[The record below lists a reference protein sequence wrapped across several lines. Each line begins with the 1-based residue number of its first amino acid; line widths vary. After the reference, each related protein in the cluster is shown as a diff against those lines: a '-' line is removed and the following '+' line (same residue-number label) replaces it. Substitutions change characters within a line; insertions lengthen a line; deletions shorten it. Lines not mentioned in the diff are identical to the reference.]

1 MSEHLM
7 NTAELIRVAGVLMGA
22 AYADEELSGDERA
35 TVYSIL
41 GQLVGEQEMPDE
53 VLSFLE
59 DFDPAGF
66 DLEATCQGLLLADRE
81 DKRALLSLVAEIT
94 EADEVHGWEEDDY
107 LRRVAQAIGA
117 TQEDTQG
124 LTMEV
129 VEISTLTLPPPVP
142 EDA

>member
-59 DFDPAGF
+59 DFDPATF
-66 DLEATCQGLLLADRE
+66 DLEETCRGLLLADRE